1 MKIEVVTAAMLC
13 VGTGLLSGMLT
24 ARCIRRT
31 KKEPE
36 LERLEV
42 PVPEGKLIAY
52 SSGDPDYPGIHV
64 KLKKNGIPYA
74 LNLATVEYDVD
85 DDCHITHVWGDAS
98 MEDTTHDIY
107 HTHVSDYFDETG
119 EGV

>member
-52 SSGDPDYPGIHV
+52 SSGGSGLSGHPCGAEKEWYSLCVKSCHSGI
-64 KLKKNGIPYA
+64 
-74 LNLATVEYDVD
+74 
-85 DDCHITHVWGDAS
+85 
-98 MEDTTHDIY
+98 
-107 HTHVSDYFDETG
+107 
-119 EGV
+119 